1 MAREQSL
8 FLSTRTP
15 TCPPG
20 LIERAQLYP
29 KPRIAIA
36 GAGGISSMAA
46 AKDATLLDIM
56 IPIFIGKK
64 ELIKSEATALDWDID
79 SFEIIDVDGEVQIG
93 LTAAKICGDGG
104 ADILMKD
111 QIHSDIF
118 IKSALDKSSGL
129 RTGRRLIHIFHISHP
144 DGGRPI
150 LISDAAVNILPG
162 SKTRKEIAREIV
174 RVLRIIGTQNPKVA
188 VLSAT
193 EVPNPAMASSIEARE
208 LVEWCS
214 DNIKGAEF
222 SGPLALDTIL
232 SCQSSKIK
240 GIEGDQVAGQADAI
254 IVPDIVSGN
263 TLFKALVYLS
273 AGCAAGVVTGAK
285 VPLLL
290 TSRAD
295 PPAARLASIALA
307 AQICGNTQIN
317 N

>member
-1 MAREQSL
+1 MAQEQSP
-8 FLSTRTP
+8 FLSAKTP

-20 LIERAQLYP
+20 LIEKAKLYP

-36 GAGGISSMAA
+36 GAGEISSMVA
-46 AKDATLLDIM
+46 AKEATLLDIM
-56 IPIFIGKK
+56 TPIFIGKK
-64 ELIKSEATALDWDID
+64 ELIKFAAAELNWDID
-79 SFEIIDVDGEVQIG
+79 GFEIIDVNGEIEAG
-93 LTAAKICGDGG
+93 LTAAKICGNGR
-104 ADILMKD
+104 ADILMKG

-129 RTGRRLIHIFHISHP
+129 RIGKRLVHIFHISHP

-150 LISDAAVNILPG
+150 LISDAAVNVLPG
-162 SKTRKEIAREIV
+162 LKTRQEIAREIV
-174 RVLRIIGTQNPKVA
+174 RVLRIIGTQSPKIA

-193 EVPNPAMASSIEARE
+193 EVPSAAMPSSIEARE
-208 LVEWCS
+208 LVEWCA

-232 SCQSSKIK
+232 SFQSSKIK
-240 GIEGDQVAGQADAI
+240 GIEGDQVVGQADAI

-307 AQICGNTQIN
+307 AQICGSTQIN